1 MLGGLARR
9 ATAIQQ
15 IRKETPHLLLVDAG
29 NSFFAG
35 IQHKT
40 EELPKVRKK
49 ADYILNS
56 YLEMGYQAI
65 NIGVRDWVGGGS
77 YLLEKTMEKKY
88 PLVSA
93 NVIGAEGAEAPVPPF
108 SEVEI
113 CGTRVGIIGVM
124 GSEPFPGTPN
134 TTKAADPVTI
144 IRDIVSKLKS
154 RCSIL
159 VILSNLSRK
168 MNEEIASQMDGTTTL
183 IIESGDGGSLLHS
196 PVRNKDVYICHPAHK
211 GHWLGRFDIDILSGN
226 KIGPVKHSIIILDES
241 VPEDKKIV
249 AEIEML
255 VSEGK

>member
-29 NSFFAG
+29 NSLFAG
-35 IQHKT
+35 IQYKT

-49 ADYILNS
+49 ADHILNS
-56 YLEMGYQAI
+56 YLEMGYQAM
-65 NIGVRDWVGGGS
+65 NIGIRDWVGGGG
-77 YLLEKTMEKKY
+77 YLLEKTKEKKY
-88 PLVSA
+88 PFISA

-124 GSEPFPGTPN
+124 GSEPFPGIPQS
-134 TTKAADPVTI
+134 TKAADPVTI
-144 IRDIVSKLKS
+144 IRDLVSKLKS

-168 MNEEIASQMDGTTTL
+168 MNEEIASQMEGTATL
-183 IIESGDGGSLLHS
+183 IIESGDGGSLHS
-196 PVRNKDVYICHPAHK
+196 PVRNKDVYTCHPAHK
-211 GHWLGRFDIDILSGN
+211 GHWLGRFDIDVLSGN
-226 KIGPVKHSIIILDES
+226 KIGPVKHSIITLDES
-241 VPEDKKIV
+241 VPEDKKVV
-249 AEIEML
+249 AEIDRFL
-255 VSEGK
+255 SEGK